1 MTEAA
6 SAAPELIRY
15 KGQVVPWVSRWS
27 GERDDESLRIAK
39 NLTTGA
45 LTLFYEDT
53 ADPDRD
59 ENRDERGVLW
69 ARDKQDRS
77 GWPEFGQVNSLRQRA
92 CMLERRCQ
100 VCGGQIT
107 ETPIPWLMGP
117 QHLYKVNRAYVTMSP
132 PTCRRCADLSR
143 ELCPHLSTK
152 GARLVLVNDY
162 EVWGVYGEAVW
173 FEPGDVVRSD
183 PHAGISF
190 AAPEHP
196 LSGVLAK
203 QLLVRFTDFT
213 EVG

>member
-6 SAAPELIRY
+6 ATELIRF

-27 GERDDESLRIAK
+27 GERDDEPLRIAK

-45 LTLFYEDT
+45 LTLFFEDT
-53 ADPDRD
+53 ADPDHD
-59 ENRDERGVLW
+59 DNRDERGVLW
-69 ARDKQDRS
+69 ARDRQDRS

-92 CMLERRCQ
+92 CMLERLCQ
-100 VCGGQIT
+100 VCGR
-107 ETPIPWLMGP
+107 PIGESPIHWLMGP
-117 QHLYKVNRAYVTMSP
+117 QHLYVADGRHVTMSP
-132 PTCRRCADLSR
+132 PTCRGCAELSR

-152 GARLVLVNDY
+152 GARLLLVNAY

-173 FEPGDVVRSD
+173 FEAGDVVRSD

-190 AAPEHP
+190 ARPEHP

-203 QLLVRFTDFT
+203 QLLVSFTDFT
-213 EVG
+213 EVA

>member
-1 MTEAA
+1 MADA
-6 SAAPELIRY
+6 SAPEFIRF

-27 GERDDESLRIAK
+27 GERDDDELRIAK

-53 ADPDRD
+53 ADPDHD

-69 ARDKQDRS
+69 ARDRQDRS
-77 GWPEFGQVNSLRQRA
+77 GWPEFGQVNALRQRA
-92 CMLERRCQ
+92 CMLERLCQ
-100 VCGGQIT
+100 VCGQPIT
-107 ETPIPWLMGP
+107 ESPIRWLMGP
-117 QHLYKVNRAYVTMSP
+117 QHLYTVQGRYVTMSP
-132 PTCRRCADLSR
+132 PTCERCAELSK

-152 GARLVLVNDY
+152 GSRLLLVQRY
-162 EVWGVYGEAVW
+162 EIWGVYGEAVW
-173 FEPGDVVRSD
+173 FEAGDVVRSD

-190 AAPEHP
+190 ANPDHP

-203 QLLVRFTDFT
+203 QLLVSFTDFT